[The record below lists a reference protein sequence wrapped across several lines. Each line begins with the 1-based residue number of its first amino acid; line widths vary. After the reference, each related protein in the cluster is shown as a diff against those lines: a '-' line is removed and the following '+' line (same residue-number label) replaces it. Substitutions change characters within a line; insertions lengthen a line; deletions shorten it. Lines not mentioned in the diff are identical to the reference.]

1 MDRAYRQVFASLKK
15 ARKELK
21 AKDEQLMAQES
32 ELSALRAKVAELM
45 TQQAAR
51 DGVNL
56 ASVDNSLYPSSTMEV
71 ESEPKAERKLD
82 ACGNPISDGAY
93 KIQEYLATAFADY
106 YHSEDAEESGAKKWA
121 RSHHAGASA
130 GVPWPR
136 LSARR

>member
-1 MDRAYRQVFASLKK
+1 MDRAYKQVFASLKK

-56 ASVDNSLYPSSTMEV
+56 ASVDNSLYPSSTTDKV
-71 ESEPKAERKLD
+71 ESEQL
-82 ACGNPISDGAY
+82 ACVPVMRFSVKVFAM
-93 KIQEYLATAFADY
+93 KRSATNR
-106 YHSEDAEESGAKKWA
+106 HK
-121 RSHHAGASA
+121 
-130 GVPWPR
+130 
-136 LSARR
+136 